1 MKKTVV
7 IGASSRPER
16 YAYKA
21 TVALRSK
28 GIEVVPV
35 GRRVG
40 EIEQL
45 QILTDFPPIDNV
57 HTITLYVGPSHQAPW
72 TEYIWSLNPKRII
85 FNPGTESL
93 SLRNEAIDRGIEVI
107 DACTLVMLAID
118 NY

>member
-21 TVALRSK
+21 TVALMSK

-35 GRRVG
+35 GRRIG
-40 EIEQL
+40 EIEKL
-45 QILTDFPPIDNV
+45 QILTDFSPIDAV
-57 HTITLYVGPSHQAPW
+57 HTVTLYVGPSHQAPW
-72 TEYIWSLNPKRII
+72 ADYIWSLKPQRII
-85 FNPGTESL
+85 FNPGTESET
-93 SLRNEAIDRGIEVI
+93 LRNEALEKGIEVI